1 MIENILREMA
11 QGKVKLTYRSLK
23 SGKEKEVTGT
33 LQGDKFINQRD
44 TSDKIIFWDLDNDRW
59 EDIECSTIKSW
70 FNLNVVEKE

>member
-33 LQGDKFINQRD
+33 LQGDKFINQRN

-70 FNLNVVEKE
+70 FNLNAVEND

>member
-23 SGKEKEVTGT
+23 SGKGKEVTGT
-33 LQGDKFINQRD
+33 LQGDKFINQRN

-70 FNLNVVEKE
+70 FNLNAVENN